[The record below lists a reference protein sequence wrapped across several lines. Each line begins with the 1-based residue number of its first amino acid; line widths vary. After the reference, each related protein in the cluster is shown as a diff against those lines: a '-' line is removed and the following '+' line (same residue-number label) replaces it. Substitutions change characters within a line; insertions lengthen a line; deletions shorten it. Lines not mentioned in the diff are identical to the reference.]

1 MKYVLRVYPL
11 AVISSNIASSPVVGE
26 NAVSVNQTGALV
38 RFNAPRRYIPL
49 HLKYY
54 TNTQHSLTYKAVQV
68 WLKSGYTY
76 DGGTNTIQNAKL
88 DQKAAM
94 YGALPWDVVTNG
106 LPGLKI
112 EFDNDAIFE
121 AGVQDFLMISLA
133 GVTRPPYICVLE
145 PTEENEPV

>member
-76 DGGTNTIQNAKL
+76 NVRIGAK
-88 DQKAAM
+88 
-94 YGALPWDVVTNG
+94 V
-106 LPGLKI
+106 
-112 EFDNDAIFE
+112 NDTFGKYNYSEIKE
-121 AGVQDFLMISLA
+121 VI
-133 GVTRPPYICVLE
+133 VP
-145 PTEENEPV
+145 